1 MTQQSS
7 TRPHPFSD
15 AVAVWHMDST
25 GDLSDQGGTLSV
37 NGKVRLGVELAGAER
52 DASLARGGDG
62 SVAEFAGG
70 YLSVDEGTDRRLE
83 LPGSE
88 MSICM
93 RLQDPSGLWN
103 SPLLGKFGGD
113 EHASYY
119 LACVDGAR
127 KPMYSRGAR
136 GRAARTPFH
145 DLFSSDAG
153 PKRIDGTT
161 ACIEFTWGAEPDRE
175 IVEALERQ
183 EIGEPLI
190 DEAKNGVMKVNYPV
204 ALIGADEWHDVIVR
218 FTGPKLELYID
229 GVLVDEEFPIGTMRG
244 NQTSFLIGA
253 GMQGDEVLSGF
264 HGLVDHVALWD
275 RALTDNEILALSGG
289 SEEVAR
295 NDIKILGEVEDQLQY
310 WRPRGHNTRA
320 GDCMPFFHDGIFHL
334 YFLVVRRNHHGKW
347 QGGHGGLQIW
357 HSSTTDLVHWKHH
370 PVAIPISEQWEMWWG
385 TGSFVFHEG
394 TYYTLQKVP
403 HMWENTGR
411 GIQLATSTDGIHFTK
426 NKTYPYLEGEDVD
439 IFQDSKTGVYHLLTG
454 KKLEPGEPPTIKRLY
469 SENLLDWEE
478 AEEPFMVADPK
489 YVVNICPHLFEW
501 KGWYYFFGGFT
512 GRSGVWRS
520 RNQFGPWTLQTPE
533 RLDLLAVPKTAEFPG
548 DRRILAG
555 FLEDH
560 GWGGNLVFRDLVQNE
575 DGSLGTT
582 FPPDMIPASGD
593 PINPAFEPLSSGVT
607 GDGTTIN
614 FSAKETVEVGMLN
627 ITDAD
632 VRVTLTI
639 NPGTNATGFGLRL
652 RARSPEEQC
661 GELRFEPKS
670 QRVQFADGDSTV
682 YIEDVALL
690 NDPFGLDI
698 IIKEDIIDI
707 CIDNRRTMAVRF
719 WNPGGN
725 RIVFF
730 AEDAD
735 VTFGAI
741 EIRPLR

>member
-1 MTQQSS
+1 MTQQNS
-7 TRPHPFSD
+7 TRSHPFSD

-25 GDLSDQGGTLSV
+25 GDSSDQGGTLSV
-37 NGKVRLGVELAGAER
+37 NGEVRLGVELTGAER

-70 YLSVDEGTDRRLE
+70 YLSVDERTDTRLE

-244 NQTSFLIGA
+244 NQTSLLIGA
-253 GMQGDEVLSGF
+253 GMQGGEVLSGF

-275 RALTDNEILALSGG
+275 RALTDSEILALSGG

-295 NDIKILGEVEDQLQY
+295 NDLKILGEVEDQLQY

-357 HSSTTDLVHWKHH
+357 HSSTTDLVHWEHH

-385 TGSFVFHEG
+385 TGSFVYHEG

-439 IFQDSKTGVYHLLTG
+439 IFQDSETGVYHLLTG

-478 AEEPFMVADPK
+478 AEEPFFVADPK

-548 DRRILAG
+548 GRRILAG
-555 FLEDH
+555 FIEDH
-560 GWGGNLVFRDLVQNE
+560 GWGGNLIFRDLVQNE

-582 FPPDMIPASGD
+582 FPPVMIPASGD

-607 GDGTTIN
+607 GDGTAIN
-614 FSAKETVEVGMLN
+614 ISAKETVEAGMLN
-627 ITDAD
+627 TTDAD
-632 VRVTLTI
+632 VRITLTI
-639 NPGTNATGFGLRL
+639 SPGASATAFGLGL
-652 RARSPEEQC
+652 RAKSPKERG

-690 NDPFGLDI
+690 NDPFELDI

-719 WNPGGN
+719 WNPGGD

-741 EIRPLR
+741 EIRPLH